1 MTPELKHALKVIRD
15 ECKKH
20 DRCQNCPLGM
30 LTSGGKWWD
39 CRLLHGE
46 CIDFLPY
53 KWNIEAWEKEN
64 ENELSNDKHSSE
76 MVRVDSERR
85 KDG

>member
-20 DRCQNCPLGM
+20 NRCQDCPLGM
-30 LTSGGKWWD
+30 LTHNRVTDECWWD

-53 KWNIEAWEKEN
+53 KWNIEAWEEEN
-64 ENELSNDKHSSE
+64 ANAAHD
-76 MVRVDSERR
+76 
-85 KDG
+85 